1 MFKWTDLYLRI
12 IFLFPLF
19 TLIQSY
25 INFVNKII
33 FFFLF
38 VVQFILF
45 IKNGIQK
52 SSFYRI
58 VIVFVLETI
67 ALLNTVFPLYNLNDI
82 FYLPY
87 LIIYFEYIIYNKQ
100 DMLTGLK
107 RNMNFIKTLIYLWTG
122 LVLISIFLPNSYGSE
137 WGDGRYFQSFA
148 GSPFRL
154 GPAALFIMVLVLA
167 VMILENRRKFIVWA
181 IVPMFCFFSG
191 GSRIYF
197 GIGVLLFIIVWYKFF
212 YDKTKFWM
220 SLIPIAVLGI
230 LLFFQS
236 SIWDKVIATSY
247 TEDSYFDFWGT
258 VTSSRSI
265 FWIADINAF
274 NDLKVF
280 NRIVGN
286 GFNFVYDVN
295 YQAVKS
301 RIWAHNDFIQVL
313 MTYGYVGL
321 IVYIYSVYRL
331 FKNMTRVERHSK
343 VLLCIVFAIWL
354 LNAFFNMFYTYFCS
368 MLCFPILMILL
379 TSEISINKNG

>member
-167 VMILENRRKFIVWA
+167 VMILENKRKFIAWA

-236 SIWDKVIATSY
+236 PIWDKVIATSY

-258 VTSSRSI
+258 VTNSRSL
-265 FWIADINAF
+265 FWVADINAF

-280 NRIVGN
+280 NKIVGN

-301 RIWAHNDFIQVL
+301 KIWGHNDFIQVL
-313 MTYGYVGL
+313 MTYGYIGL
-321 IVYIYSVYRL
+321 VVYINSVYRL
-331 FKNMTRVERHSK
+331 FKNMTKVAKHSK
-343 VLLCIVFAIWL
+343 VLLCIVFAIWF